1 MAKTKKATKK
11 KKPET
16 MKVWALTPKQSDELC
31 GKTDD
36 EIQAALGNE
45 SWKRVKDLV
54 SEKEEW
60 KTLDEFAKSCGTS
73 LEAMREGVKNGQQFD
88 KHPGAFDKM
97 CRSLD
102 FSPSEAG
109 EMLRGIY
116 AEKEREKKLDAWGKS
131 LAKWV
136 RMEDV
141 YKRIKD
147 PTDRVIADIAIDA
160 LWRQLNLLADRQG

>member
-1 MAKTKKATKK
+1 MAAK
-11 KKPET
+11 KKPAKKKPKT
-16 MKVWALTPKQSDELC
+16 VKVWALTPKQSDELR

-45 SWKRVKDLV
+45 SWERVKDFV
-54 SEKEEW
+54 SKKKEW
-60 KTLDEFAKSCGTS
+60 KTLDEFARSCGIS
-73 LEAMREGVKNGQQFD
+73 SEAMREGVKEGERFKSKPGVFD
-88 KHPGAFDKM
+88 RM

-109 EMLRGIY
+109 EMLGGIY
-116 AEKEREKKLDAWGKS
+116 AEKEREEKLDAWGKS

-147 PTDRVIADIAIDA
+147 PTDRAIADIAIDA
-160 LWRQLNLLADRQG
+160 LWRQLTLLADRQG

>member
-1 MAKTKKATKK
+1 MATK

-16 MKVWALTPKQSDELC
+16 MKVWALTPKQSDELR

-54 SEKEEW
+54 FEKDEW

-102 FSPSEAG
+102 FP
-109 EMLRGIY
+109 RP
-116 AEKEREKKLDAWGKS
+116 R
-131 LAKWV
+131 LAKCSEESTQ
-136 RMEDV
+136 RRSE
-141 YKRIKD
+141 KRS
-147 PTDRVIADIAIDA
+147 
-160 LWRQLNLLADRQG
+160 

>member
-1 MAKTKKATKK
+1 MATKKKQTK

-16 MKVWALTPKQSDELC
+16 MKVWALTPEQADKWRGWS
-31 GKTDD
+31 DD
-36 EIQAALGNE
+36 EIEAELGKE
-45 SWKRVKDLV
+45 SWKLVKDLV
-54 SEKEEW
+54 SKKKEW

-73 LEAMREGVKNGQQFD
+73 LEAMREGVKEGKRF
-88 KHPGAFDKM
+88 KSKPGVFDKM

-109 EMLRGIY
+109 KMLGGIY
-116 AEKEREKKLDAWGKS
+116 AEKEREDKLDAWGKS
-131 LAKWV
+131 LARWV

-147 PTDRVIADIAIDA
+147 PTDRAIADIAIDA
-160 LWRQLNLLADRQG
+160 LWRQLILLADRQG